1 MSDSVLPEQ
10 HWLRCP
16 APYQP
21 VWEAMREFTA
31 QRTAATP
38 DQFWL
43 VEHEPVYTLG
53 QAGKPEHILNSA
65 NIPVVRCDRGGQV
78 TYHGPGQIIV
88 YSLIDL
94 RRQKLFVRDYVAA
107 LEDAAID
114 TLVDFGIAEACRKP
128 GAPGVYVPQ
137 PEGDLAKIAA
147 LGIKVS
153 NGCTYH
159 GMALNVDMDLT
170 PFLGINPC
178 GYEGMRTIDMRSC
191 KVSASL
197 QEVGE
202 RLAQNTRKRLY
213 SGKDQAL

>member
-1 MSDSVLPEQ
+1 MSDPVLLEQ

-16 APYQP
+16 VPYMP
-21 VWEAMREFTA
+21 VWEAMREFTG
-31 QRTAATP
+31 QRNETTP
-38 DQFWL
+38 DQLWL
-43 VEHEPVYTLG
+43 VEHDPVYTLG

-65 NIPVVRCDRGGQV
+65 NIPVVRSDRGGQV

-94 RRQKLFVRDYVAA
+94 RRLKLFVREYVQA

-114 TLVDFGIAEACRKP
+114 TLTDFGVQGACRKP
-128 GAPGVYVPQ
+128 DAPGVYVPQ

-153 NGCTYH
+153 NGRTYH

-178 GYEGMRTIDMRSC
+178 GYEGMRTIDLAYC
-191 KVSASL
+191 GVHVSL
-197 QEVGE
+197 QEAGE
-202 RLAQNTRKRLY
+202 RLAENIKHRL
-213 SGKDQAL
+213 GIA